1 VGSGG
6 PRTDTDAVDAGGASV
21 ARAGMPRKFV
31 FVCIN
36 ERPDEHPRPSCIRN
50 GSAGVFEAIRE
61 ETGRQGLVDVKV
73 VATGCLEP
81 CMVGPAVYVAPDDVW
96 YGGVTVEDVPKL
108 VEEHLAGDEP
118 VELLRIGRP
127 EFELSPLA
135 GRSDLPP
142 GVIPPA

>member
-1 VGSGG
+1 M
-6 PRTDTDAVDAGGASV
+6 

-36 ERPDEHPRPSCIRN
+36 ERPAEHPRPSCLAN
-50 GSAGVFEAIRE
+50 GSAAVFEALRE

-73 VATGCLEP
+73 VASGCLEP
-81 CMVGPAVYVAPDDVW
+81 CMVGPTVYVAPDDVW
-96 YGGVTVEDVPKL
+96 YGGVTVQDVPHI
-108 VEEHLAGDEP
+108 VEQHLDGDEP
-118 VELLRIGRP
+118 VEFLRIGRE

-142 GVIPPA
+142 GEIPPV

>member
-1 VGSGG
+1 M
-6 PRTDTDAVDAGGASV
+6 

-36 ERPDEHPRPSCIRN
+36 ERPGEHPRPSCIRR
-50 GSAGVFEAIRE
+50 GSASLFEAFRE
-61 ETGRQGLVDVKV
+61 QTGVHGLVDIKV

-96 YGGVTVEDVPKL
+96 YGGVTAEDVPRI
-108 VEEHLAGDEP
+108 VEEHLRDDRP
-118 VELLRIGRP
+118 VEFLRIGRE

-142 GVIPPA
+142 GEIPPV

>member
-1 VGSGG
+1 M
-6 PRTDTDAVDAGGASV
+6 

-36 ERPDEHPRPSCIRN
+36 ERPAEHPRPSCIAR
-50 GSAGVFEAIRE
+50 GSAGLFEAIRE
-61 ETGRQGLVDVKV
+61 ETGAQGLVDVKV

-81 CMVGPAVYVAPDDVW
+81 CMVGPIIYVAPDDVW
-96 YGGVTVEDVPKL
+96 YGGVTLEDVPVL
-108 VEEHLAGDEP
+108 VEQHLRDDQP
-118 VELLRIGRP
+118 VEFLQIGRE

-142 GVIPPA
+142 GEIPPV

>member
-1 VGSGG
+1 M
-6 PRTDTDAVDAGGASV
+6 

-36 ERPDEHPRPSCIRN
+36 DRAAEHPRGSCTQR
-50 GSAGVFEAIRE
+50 GSAPLFDAFRE
-61 ETGRQGLVDVKV
+61 MTGQLGMIDVKV
-73 VATGCLEP
+73 VASGCLEP

-96 YGGVTVEDVPKL
+96 YGGVTLDDVEKICTD
-108 VEEHLAGDEP
+108 HLRDDQP
-118 VELLRIGRP
+118 VEFLRIGRP

-142 GVIPPA
+142 GLIPPI

>member
-1 VGSGG
+1 M
-6 PRTDTDAVDAGGASV
+6 
-21 ARAGMPRKFV
+21 ARAGMPRRFV

-36 ERPDEHPRPSCIRN
+36 ERPAQHPRPSCLTN
-50 GSAGVFEAIRE
+50 GSADLFEAFRE

-73 VATGCLEP
+73 VASGCLEP

-96 YGGVTVEDVPKL
+96 YGGVTRDDVEQIVT
-108 VEEHLAGDEP
+108 EHLAGDAP
-118 VELLRIGRP
+118 VEFLRIGRE

-142 GVIPPA
+142 GEIPPVG

>member
-1 VGSGG
+1 M
-6 PRTDTDAVDAGGASV
+6 

-50 GSAGVFEAIRE
+50 GSAAVFEAIRE

-73 VATGCLEP
+73 VASGCLEP
-81 CMVGPAVYVAPDDVW
+81 CMVGPAIYVAPDDVW
-96 YGGVTVEDVPKL
+96 YGGVTVQDVPQL
-108 VEEHLAGDEP
+108 VEQHLRDDEP
-118 VELLRIGRP
+118 VEFLRIGRP

-135 GRSDLPP
+135 GRSDLPL
-142 GVIPPA
+142 GEIPPA

>member
-1 VGSGG
+1 M
-6 PRTDTDAVDAGGASV
+6 

-36 ERPDEHPRPSCIRN
+36 ERPGEHPRGSCIQR
-50 GSAGVFEAIRE
+50 GSGGLFEAFRE
-61 ETGRQGLVDVKV
+61 MTGQLGMIDIKV
-73 VATGCLEP
+73 VASGCLEP

-96 YGGVTVEDVPKL
+96 YGGVTVDDVEKIC
-108 VEEHLAGDEP
+108 VEHLRDEVP
-118 VELLRIGRP
+118 VEFLRIGRP

-142 GVIPPA
+142 GMIPPV